1 MLLLGTYSRA
11 ARLLFICDPAS
22 SRNRAAGNEYL
33 SSDFHEQRADTP
45 DRQKS
50 CNHRSGGP
58 IQTRVDAAITV
69 VILETLALGH

>member
-45 DRQKS
+45 DR
-50 CNHRSGGP
+50 
-58 IQTRVDAAITV
+58 
-69 VILETLALGH
+69 